1 MTYLRKLLGQLLVI
15 TCLSFLS
22 APIAWAQADST
33 PQSVR
38 PEAWQNFETLVHAI
52 QNTQQDL
59 DDARKR
65 LVAAPIESERVRLSA
80 EVERITQELM
90 SLQMAWEMWATGG
103 VDLQLFEP
111 QTEEKK
117 FDWREEL
124 QSVFEPIVVEL
135 RRITERPRKIE
146 RLRGEQAYYSQ
157 RLQAAES
164 ALKSVAVYR
173 SGAPSSQLQD
183 AFADLESRWQKRRDD
198 VKGRL
203 DLVDFELQELMAP
216 DASTEVKARD
226 ALKELLSG
234 RLVNLLLALVAA
246 GAVYVL
252 LWQANRLYAQ
262 SLMRRNH
269 HPAFFTRAV
278 NLVLVMIGSILAL
291 FAAMAV
297 LYARG
302 DWILLGLLM
311 LVLVG
316 LALTLQR
323 SLPAY
328 ITEIKLMLNVGSV
341 KEGERI
347 IYNGLPWKVQSLR
360 ITSTL
365 INPALRGGRLVLPVR
380 LLGQYTSRHYDEN
393 EPWFPTRENDF
404 VLLNDGNFGQ
414 VLLQTPEIVQVRL
427 GGAVKTFPV
436 MAFLELAPHNL
447 SQDGFS
453 IFIKFGLDYQHQ
465 AAITKNIRAE
475 LENYVAAQ
483 VKQCPG
489 AEHLKSVSVEFAEA
503 GASSLDFVII
513 VSYEGGA
520 AEHYMTL
527 RRRIQGLA
535 VEAATSYGWVIPFNQ
550 LTVHMVDQGQ
560 PA

>member
-1 MTYLRKLLGQLLVI
+1 MFLRKLPGQLLAI
-15 TCLSFLS
+15 ACLSFLS
-22 APIAWAQADST
+22 VPIAWAQTDGT
-33 PQSVR
+33 PQPVR
-38 PEAWQNFETLVHAI
+38 PEAWQNFETLVHTI

-65 LVAAPIESERVRLSA
+65 LAAATIESERARMSA

-103 VDLQLFEP
+103 VDLQMFEI
-111 QTEEKK
+111 QSEQKK

-124 QSVFEPIVVEL
+124 ESIFEPIVIEL
-135 RRITERPRKIE
+135 RRVTERPRKIE
-146 RLRGEQAYYSQ
+146 RLRGEQAYYSH
-157 RLQAAES
+157 RLQATEA
-164 ALKSVAVYR
+164 ALKSVVVYR
-173 SGAPSSQLQD
+173 AGAPTPQLKT
-183 AFADLESRWQKRRDD
+183 AFSELEARWQKRHND
-198 VKGRL
+198 VKSRL
-203 DLVDFELQELMAP
+203 DLVNFELQELLAP
-216 DASTEVKARD
+216 DSSAELKARE

-234 RLVNLLLALVAA
+234 RLVNLLLAVLAA
-246 GAVYVL
+246 GIIYGL

-262 SLMRRNH
+262 SLMRRGR

-278 NLVLVMIGSILAL
+278 NLVLVMIGTVLAL

-328 ITEIKLMLNVGSV
+328 ITEVKLLLNIGSV

-360 ITSTL
+360 IASTL
-365 INPALRGGRLVLPVR
+365 VNPALRGGRLVLPVR
-380 LLGQYTSRHYDEN
+380 LLGQYTSRRYDEN
-393 EPWFPTRENDF
+393 EPWFPTREHDF

-414 VLLQTPEIVQVRL
+414 VSLQTPEIVQVRVE
-427 GGAVKTFPV
+427 GAVKTFPV
-436 MAFLELAPHNL
+436 MAFLDLAPRNL

-453 IFIKFGLDYQHQ
+453 IIVKFGLDYQHQ
-465 AAITKNIRAE
+465 AAITKGIRAE
-475 LENYVAAQ
+475 LESYVAAQ

-489 AEHLKSVSVEFAEA
+489 AEYLKSVSVEFAEA

-513 VSYEGGA
+513 ASYEGGA
-520 AEHYMTL
+520 AEHYLTL
-527 RRRIQGLA
+527 HRRIQALA
-535 VEAATSYGWVIPFNQ
+535 VDAATSYGWIIPFNQ
-550 LTVHMVDQGQ
+550 LTVHVANQGRL
-560 PA
+560 A

>member
-1 MTYLRKLLGQLLVI
+1 MV
-15 TCLSFLS
+15 
-22 APIAWAQADST
+22 WAQT
-33 PQSVR
+33 EQGPQPVR

-52 QNTQQDL
+52 HGSQQDL

-65 LVAAPIESERVRLSA
+65 LAAASIDSERARYSA
-80 EVERITQELM
+80 EVERITQEVM
-90 SLQMAWEMWATGG
+90 SLQIAWEMWATGG

-111 QTEEKK
+111 QTDQKK

-124 QSVFEPIVVEL
+124 QSVFEPIVIEL
-135 RRITERPRKIE
+135 RRVTERPRKIE

-173 SGAPSSQLQD
+173 SGAPSSQLKD
-183 AFADLESRWQKRRDD
+183 AFSDLESRWQKRRDD

-203 DLVDFELQELMAP
+203 DLVNFELQELLAP
-216 DASTEVKARD
+216 DASAEFKARE

-234 RLVNLLLALVAA
+234 RLVNLLLALAAA
-246 GAVYVL
+246 GAVYGL
-252 LWQANRLYAQ
+252 LWQVNRLYAQ
-262 SLMRRNH
+262 SLMRRGRY
-269 HPAFFTRAV
+269 PAFFTRAV
-278 NLVLVMIGSILAL
+278 NLVLVMIGTILAL

-328 ITEIKLMLNVGSV
+328 ITEVKLMLNIGSV

-360 ITSTL
+360 IASTL
-365 INPALRGGRLVLPVR
+365 VNPALRGGRLVLPVR
-380 LLGQYTSRHYDEN
+380 LLGQYTSRRYDEN
-393 EPWFPTRENDF
+393 ELWFPTRENDF
-404 VLLNDGNFGQ
+404 VLLNDGSFGQ
-414 VLLQTPEIVQVRL
+414 VTLQTPEIVQVRVA
-427 GGAVKTFPV
+427 GAVKTFPV
-436 MAFLELAPHNL
+436 MAFLDLAPHNL

-453 IFIKFGLDYQHQ
+453 ITVKFGVDYQHQ
-465 AAITKNIRAE
+465 ALVISEIRDK
-475 LENYVAAQ
+475 LEKYI
-483 VKQCPG
+483 
-489 AEHLKSVSVEFAEA
+489 SVQLGQHASRDMLRKLSVEFSEA
-503 GASSLDFVII
+503 GASSLDFVITAD
-513 VSYEGGA
+513 YEAGA
-520 AEHYMTL
+520 AKHYLQL
-527 RRRIQGLA
+527 RRWLRRLA
-535 VEAATSYGWVIPFNQ
+535 VEAANSYNWVIPFDQ
-550 LTVHMVDQGQ
+550 LQVHIAGRDDSIERLSN
-560 PA
+560 

>member
-1 MTYLRKLLGQLLVI
+1 MKFLRQLLI
-15 TCLSFLS
+15 IASLSFFS
-22 APIAWAQADST
+22 FSSGWAQADATSQ
-33 PQSVR
+33 PVR

-65 LVAAPIESERVRLSA
+65 VASASVDSERVRYAA

-111 QTEEKK
+111 QTEQKK

-135 RRITERPRKIE
+135 RRVTERPRKIE

-157 RLQAAES
+157 RLEAAES

-173 SGAPSSQLQD
+173 SGAPSSQLKD
-183 AFADLESRWQKRRDD
+183 AFVDLESRWQKRRDD

-203 DLVDFELQELMAP
+203 DLVNFELQELLAP
-216 DASTEVKARD
+216 DASAEFKARE

-234 RLVNLLLALVAA
+234 RLVNLLLALAAA
-246 GAVYVL
+246 GAVYGL

-262 SLMRRNH
+262 SLMRRGR

-278 NLVLVMIGSILAL
+278 NLVLVMIGTILAL

-328 ITEIKLMLNVGSV
+328 ITEVKLMLNIGSV

-360 ITSTL
+360 IASTL
-365 INPALRGGRLVLPVR
+365 VNPALRGGRLVLPVR
-380 LLGQYTSRHYDEN
+380 LLGQYTSRRYDEQ

-404 VLLNDGNFGQ
+404 VLLSDGNFGQ
-414 VLLQTPEIVQVRL
+414 ILLQTPEIVQVRVE
-427 GGAVKTFPV
+427 GAVKSFPV
-436 MAFLELAPHNL
+436 ISFLELAPRNL

-453 IFIKFGLDYQHQ
+453 MIVKFGLDYQHQ
-465 AAITKNIRAE
+465 AAITKSIRTE
-475 LENYVAAQ
+475 LENYIAAQ
-483 VKQCPG
+483 AKQCPG
-489 AEHLKSVSVEFAEA
+489 AEHLKSVSVEFSEA
-503 GASSLDFVII
+503 SASSLDFVII
-513 VSYEGGA
+513 AIYDGGA
-520 AEHYMTL
+520 AEHYLTL
-527 RRRIQGLA
+527 HRCIQRLA
-535 VEAATSYGWVIPFNQ
+535 VDAATSYGWVIPFEQ
-550 LTVHMVDQGQ
+550 LQVHV
-560 PA
+560 ANRA